1 MNKIVKEHF
10 KNYGL
15 SKTVLKQ
22 LESLV
27 LATSGDDADDDKLKE
42 VCTTFDSLAKTMQS
56 DIDARVTKA
65 RKDAEVEKPNP
76 GGNPSPTDDEPK
88 SDLDKVL
95 ARLTTMQEKLDN
107 LEQEKTTTKYT
118 LRAQER
124 LREIKMNDAEIKS
137 ALYNRKFQSDDDL
150 EEFVTKQ
157 EEFYADIV
165 KERISTDTPT
175 GEEPRGK
182 GSVSDKSFE
191 KQLEEFNKK
200 N

>member
-1 MNKIVKEHF
+1 MNEIVKEHF

-22 LESLV
+22 LEGLV
-27 LATSGDDADDDKLKE
+27 LATSGDDAEDDKIKE
-42 VCTTFDSLAKTMQS
+42 VCTNFDLLAKTMQS

-65 RKDAEVEKPNP
+65 RKEVEVEKPNT
-76 GGNPSPTDDEPK
+76 GGNPSPTEEPK

-95 ARLTTMQEKLDN
+95 AQLTTMQTKLDN
-107 LEQEKTTTKYT
+107 LEQEKTTSKFTS
-118 LRAQER
+118 RAEQR
-124 LREIKMNDAEIKS
+124 LKEIKMNDAEIKS
-137 ALYNRKFQSDDDL
+137 ALYNRKFQTDDDL

-165 KERISTDTPT
+165 KERISNDTPT

-182 GSVSDKSFE
+182 GSVSAKSFE